1 MKFALAALA
10 ALLVACASPGSD
22 AGGDMAAHF
31 KCHTS
36 TGTETWIPESGENTP
51 FPADT
56 DYCHLMDGC
65 HYSSPDVLTLE
76 GLVKNGSSQP
86 RKFEIAAVVSDEVVT
101 TKTLRVGAGAIRRWQ
116 LLDNV
121 ERTWTSD
128 WDCEARVQPS

>member
-1 MKFALAALA
+1 VTWQRTSSATPRLA
-10 ALLVACASPGSD
+10 
-22 AGGDMAAHF
+22 
-31 KCHTS
+31 
-36 TGTETWIPESGENTP
+36 GTETWIPESGEDTP

-65 HYSSPDVLTLE
+65 HYSSPDVLTLD